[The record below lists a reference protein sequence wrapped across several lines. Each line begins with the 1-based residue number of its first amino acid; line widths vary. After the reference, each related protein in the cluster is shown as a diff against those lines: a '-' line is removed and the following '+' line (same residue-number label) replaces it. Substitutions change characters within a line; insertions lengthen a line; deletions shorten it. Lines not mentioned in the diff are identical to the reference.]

1 MSVSEDHS
9 KPMVRN
15 MDRLASMEAF
25 VRAVDLGSF
34 AAAADALGMSGPM
47 AGKHVRELETRLG
60 MQLLHRTTRK
70 QSLTDFG
77 RAYYERCKAIL
88 AEMAAAD
95 ALAADQR
102 AELRGVLRLTLPVHF
117 GRRCVAPVLRELV
130 MRHPL
135 LELEMSFT
143 DRLSDLA
150 DDGHDLA
157 IRTGEPGDSAMLVGR
172 RLARQQMIVCAAPDY
187 LAAHGT
193 PQGIDDLA
201 AHAAVIYRRSGPVP
215 PWLFPEANGAIRE
228 VVPKGRLR
236 LDDLDAIA
244 EAAAAGAGIAWLP
257 SWLVRA
263 QLSRGELVQLL
274 ADVPSYPYDVH
285 AFWLRTPHLPMKV
298 RLAVDALA
306 AALPK
311 LM

>member
-1 MSVSEDHS
+1 
-9 KPMVRN
+9 MVCN
-15 MDRLASMEAF
+15 MDRLASMDVF

-47 AGKHVRELETRLG
+47 VGKHIRQLETRLG
-60 MQLLHRTTRK
+60 VQLLHRTTRR

-77 RAYYERCKAIL
+77 RVYYERCRAIL
-88 AEMAAAD
+88 ADMAAAD

-102 AELRGVLRLTLPVHF
+102 AEPRGVLRVTVPVHF
-117 GRRCVAPVLRELV
+117 GRRCVAPVLHDLLL
-130 MRHPL
+130 RHAM
-135 LELEMSFT
+135 LELEMSFS

-150 DDGHDLA
+150 EDGYDLA

-172 RLARQQMIVCAAPDY
+172 RLARQQMIVCAAPAY
-187 LAAHGT
+187 VAAHGA
-193 PQGIDDLA
+193 PQAIDDLA
-201 AHAAVIYRRSGPVP
+201 GHAAVIYRRSGPVP
-215 PWLFPEANGAIRE
+215 PWLFPNADGALRE
-228 VVPKGRLR
+228 VAPKGRLR
-236 LDDLDAIA
+236 LDDLDALA
-244 EAAAAGAGIAWLP
+244 EAAVAGAGIAWLP
-257 SWLVRA
+257 SWLVRDRLA
-263 QLSRGELVQLL
+263 QESLVQLL
-274 ADVPSYPYDVH
+274 PDVPTCPYDVH